1 MLLAGICILKH
12 GKGMGY
18 VVSGI
23 TGYGRNHSRM
33 WLAWILPA
41 WGLGGQTRKNK
52 EFGDIRFFSS
62 HNLLMCGR
70 VHCDSR
76 HSRMLSAVIHVV
88 YIAAVHWEDD

>member
-1 MLLAGICILKH
+1 
-12 GKGMGY
+12 MGY

-33 WLAWILPA
+33 WLALILPA
-41 WGLGGQTRKNK
+41 GGQTRKNK
-52 EFGDIRFFSS
+52 EFGDIRLSSS

-76 HSRMLSAVIHVV
+76 HSRMPSAVIHVV
-88 YIAAVHWEDD
+88 YIAAVHWEDY